1 MGGGEAGWVGGGG
14 GEARGLEIEKAR
26 RRVEVRTSVARGERV
41 SLTSLEGVSLTSL
54 PSCSANGM
62 VCASD
67 IWFSSED
74 VGESW
79 ARAAQSNAVGI
90 EPGVGSGRS
99 AASSDRGCVHG
110 AWCGSSEGPCP

>member
-1 MGGGEAGWVGGGG
+1 MRTRL
-14 GEARGLEIEKAR
+14 ARG
-26 RRVEVRTSVARGERV
+26 
-41 SLTSLEGVSLTSL
+41 EGVSLTSL

-79 ARAAQSNAVGI
+79 ASASQSNVVGMA
-90 EPGVGSGRS
+90 PGLVRVRVRVRVR
-99 AASSDRGCVHG
+99 ARVQASLSQRRVS
-110 AWCGSSEGPCP
+110 WRNRRM